1 MTTIPTTVTPFQA
14 LRQGFLLAGRSF
26 TKLLKNPTE
35 LIGLIVQPVIMLIL
49 FVFVLGGA
57 ISGGNREA
65 YVQQL
70 VPGLMVYTTLL
81 VSLGTGV
88 ALCTDVTGGVFDRF
102 RSMPIA
108 RSAPLI
114 GAVLGDLPRYAF
126 SVALTLGFG
135 FLVGF
140 EVQTNP
146 FAVLLDLLLMVLF
159 ALSLC
164 WISVWIGLVVKS
176 PQTVP
181 NVLFLFIMP
190 LSFGSSI
197 FVSGTTMP
205 GWLQAVTEVNPASFM
220 TEVNRGLLH
229 GGPVAGPLLGGL
241 AWMVGLIA
249 VFYPLAMVAYRR
261 RMR

>member
-1 MTTIPTTVTPFQA
+1 MTTVSPTVPPTQA
-14 LRQGFLLAGRSF
+14 VRHGFLLAGRAF
-26 TKLLKNPTE
+26 GKLIKNPSDI
-35 LIGLIVQPVIMLIL
+35 IGLVVQPLITMIL

-57 ISGGNREA
+57 ISGGNTDA

-70 VPGLMVYTTLL
+70 VPGLMVYSTLL
-81 VSLGTGV
+81 VSLATGV
-88 ALCTDVTGGVFDRF
+88 ALCTDVSNGVFDRF

-114 GAVLGDLPRYAF
+114 GAVLGDLPRYFF
-126 SVALTLGFG
+126 SVVLTLGFG
-135 FLVGF
+135 FMVGF
-140 EVQTNP
+140 EVQTNV
-146 FAVLLDLLLMVLF
+146 FAVLIDLIVMALF

-164 WISVWIGLVVKS
+164 WMSVWIGLLVKN

-181 NVLFLFIMP
+181 GLLMLLIMP

-205 GWLQAVTEVNPASFM
+205 GWLEAVTEVNPASFM

-229 GGPVAGPLLGGL
+229 GGPVAEPLLGGL
-241 AWMVGLIA
+241 VWMAGLIA

>member
-1 MTTIPTTVTPFQA
+1 MTTVSPTVPPAQA
-14 LRQGFLLAGRSF
+14 IRHGFVLAGRAF
-26 TKLLKNPTE
+26 GKLVKNPTE
-35 LIGLIVQPVIMLIL
+35 VIGLVIQPLIMLVL

-57 ISGGNREA
+57 ISGGNTDA

-70 VPGLMVYTTLL
+70 VPGLMVYSTLL

-88 ALCTDVTGGVFDRF
+88 ALCTDVTNGVFDRF

-114 GAVLGDLPRYAF
+114 GAVLGDLPRYAI

-140 EVQTNP
+140 DVQTNV

-164 WISVWIGLVVKS
+164 WISVWIGLLVNS

-181 NVLFLFIMP
+181 NLLFLFIMP

-197 FVSGTTMP
+197 FVSGSTMP
-205 GWLQAVTEVNPASFM
+205 GWLAAVTEVNPASFM

-229 GGPVAGPLLGGL
+229 GGPVAEPLLGGL
-241 AWMVGLIA
+241 AWMAGLIA